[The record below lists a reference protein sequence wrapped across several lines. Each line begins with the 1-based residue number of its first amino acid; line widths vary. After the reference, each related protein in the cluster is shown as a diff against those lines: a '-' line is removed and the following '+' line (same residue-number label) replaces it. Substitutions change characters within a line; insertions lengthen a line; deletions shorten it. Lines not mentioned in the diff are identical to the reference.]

1 MGLMSPNIFR
11 ITALIAA
18 CLSSGGSH
26 AAERILG
33 SRTVAEC
40 APAETVSSEFSEQ
53 VCYRGANG
61 YEACRW
67 LPRTH
72 IVDLPETC
80 SVAGVTAARG
90 PLVRK

>member
-1 MGLMSPNIFR
+1 MSSNTLR
-11 ITALIAA
+11 IAALIVS
-18 CLSSGGSH
+18 CLSAGGAH
-26 AAERILG
+26 AAERIVG
-33 SRTVAEC
+33 SRTVADC
-40 APAETVSSEFSEQ
+40 APAETVTSEFAEQ
-53 VCYRGANG
+53 VCYRGAGG

-80 SVAGVTAARG
+80 AVAGVTAARG

>member
-1 MGLMSPNIFR
+1 MSLNAFR
-11 ITALIAA
+11 IAALIVSCLAA
-18 CLSSGGSH
+18 GGSH

-33 SRTVAEC
+33 SRTIAEC
-40 APAETVSSEFSEQ
+40 APAETVVSEFAEQ
-53 VCYRGANG
+53 VCYRGPNG

-80 SVAGVTAARG
+80 GHAGVIARA

>member
-1 MGLMSPNIFR
+1 MSLNALR
-11 ITALIAA
+11 ITALIVSCLAA
-18 CLSSGGSH
+18 GGAH

-40 APAETVSSEFSEQ
+40 APAETVTADFAEQ
-53 VCYRGANG
+53 VCYRGPNG

-72 IVDLPETC
+72 IVDLPATC
-80 SVAGVTAARG
+80 DMRG
-90 PLVRK
+90 APAHRPIVRK